1 MVSKRNRIKD
11 EERTILSLS
20 LSVVQKKALKQYAL
34 DNGTT
39 AAGIVQAWID
49 KYGEDDPDFVK
60 KVNQDAL
67 DYCSTQADNCQ
78 LMHGVEELIND
89 NK

>member
-1 MVSKRNRIKD
+1 M
-11 EERTILSLS
+11 
-20 LSVVQKKALKQYAL
+20 
-34 DNGTT
+34 
-39 AAGIVQAWID
+39 QAWID

>member
-1 MVSKRNRIKD
+1 MQ
-11 EERTILSLS
+11 LSQWEL
-20 LSVVQKKALKQYAL
+20 VKKTGKIEAYA
-34 DNGTT
+34 DTNM
-39 AAGIVQAWID
+39 QAWID

-78 LMHGVEELIND
+78 LMHGVEELINN

>member
-1 MVSKRNRIKD
+1 MQV
-11 EERTILSLS
+11 
-20 LSVVQKKALKQYAL
+20 
-34 DNGTT
+34 
-39 AAGIVQAWID
+39 WID

-78 LMHGVEELIND
+78 LMHGVEELINN

>member
-1 MVSKRNRIKD
+1 MMVSKRNRIKD

-49 KYGEDDPDFVK
+49 KYCTEDFSMREEILMK
-60 KVNQDAL
+60 KL
-67 DYCSTQADNCQ
+67 
-78 LMHGVEELIND
+78 
-89 NK
+89 

>member
-1 MVSKRNRIKD
+1 MGVSKKTGKIEAYVDTNMQ
-11 EERTILSLS
+11 
-20 LSVVQKKALKQYAL
+20 V
-34 DNGTT
+34 
-39 AAGIVQAWID
+39 WID
-49 KYGEDDPDFVK
+49 KYGEDDPDCVK

-78 LMHGVEELIND
+78 LMHGVEELINN